1 MKEIHHRF
9 RPVWFLCEKLIELK
23 YIYKLSDHMNLDNVQ
38 GIKELDKAMV
48 HSSLG
53 ALSSQIRQV
62 GEDKENIRIPSD
74 YSDVNKIVVNGM
86 GGSNLGARIISSVFK
101 DSLQIP
107 MVIEP
112 GYEVPGF
119 TDEKTLYLLSS
130 YSGST
135 EETLSVYDNIK
146 KRGAKVIAIT
156 AENEG
161 NKLKRLMEENDI
173 PGFVFDP
180 RNNPA
185 GQPRLALGYSIF
197 GIIALLS
204 KTGVISLRDSE
215 VNDVV
220 SALDKQDNVLSLESP
235 ASSNQ
240 AKQAASRAKGKKLI
254 IVGAEFL
261 EGNIHAMRN
270 QICENSKNFSH
281 YFSLPEMNHY
291 LLEGLRFPEVN
302 KDDLFFLFMNSDL
315 YNPRVVRR
323 AELTRQ
329 VAEKHGIDVM
339 EFKPAGASKLI
350 QSFEVLQFGSWV
362 SFYLAMA
369 NGIDPAPI
377 PWVDWFKEKLG

>member
-1 MKEIHHRF
+1 
-9 RPVWFLCEKLIELK
+9 
-23 YIYKLSDHMNLDNVQ
+23 
-38 GIKELDKAMV
+38 
-48 HSSLG
+48 
-53 ALSSQIRQV
+53 
-62 GEDKENIRIPSD
+62 
-74 YSDVNKIVVNGM
+74 M

-101 DSLQIP
+101 DSLGVP

-135 EETLSVYDNIK
+135 EETLSVYDEVK

-156 AENEG
+156 AEHKG
-161 NKLKRLMEENDI
+161 NKLKKLMEDKNI
-173 PGFVFDP
+173 PGFIFEP
-180 RNNPA
+180 KNNPA

-204 KTGVISLRDSE
+204 RAGVINVGDGE
-215 VNDVV
+215 TEDVI
-220 SALDKQDNVLSLESP
+220 NTLEERGAELGLGSP
-235 ASSNQ
+235 ASANR
-240 AKQAASRAKGKKLI
+240 AKQVASQAQGKKLI

-261 EGNIHAMRN
+261 DGNVHAMRN

-291 LLEGLRFPEVN
+291 LLEGLKFPEVN
-302 KDDLFFLFMNSDL
+302 KNDLFFLFMNSDL
-315 YNPRVVRR
+315 YNPRVTRR

-329 VAEKHGIDVM
+329 IVEKHGIDVM
-339 EFKPAGASKLI
+339 EFKPIGASKLI
-350 QSFEVLQFGSWV
+350 QSFEVLQFGSWL